1 MRRAVIPLAVIVAFT
16 VALVPATA
24 FGAQVPTDVTAAELT
39 SLTQDLDGAMVRLSG
54 EVVSEA
60 LHSDGEGV
68 WLNVLSDGTAIG
80 VYMPA
85 EMAEAVTTFGDYRH
99 NGDVIE
105 VVGVY
110 NEACDEHGG
119 DLDVHATE
127 LRVIEPGSP
136 REQSVDTWKGIVGVL
151 GLIVAFVLSRRF
163 RRMRHE
169 VIT

>member
-1 MRRAVIPLAVIVAFT
+1 MRRASILLAVVMTLTFVPGAAF
-16 VALVPATA
+16 ATQA
-24 FGAQVPTDVTAAELT
+24 VTDVTPAELT
-39 SLTQDLDGAMVRLSG
+39 SLMQDLDGATVRFSG

-68 WLNVLSDGTAIG
+68 WLNILSDGTAIG
-80 VYMPA
+80 VHMPA
-85 EMAEAVTTFGDYRH
+85 EMAETVTIFGDYRH
-99 NGDVIE
+99 NGDVVE

-127 LRVIEPGSP
+127 LRVIEPGST
-136 REQSVDTWKGIVGVL
+136 REHSVDAWKGIVGVV
-151 GLIVAFVLSRRF
+151 GLIVAFALSRRF
-163 RRMRHE
+163 RRMRDE